1 MNPAKHALT
10 TAEQIARATMIA
22 RTLGVAPASGYLRRN
37 LGRVDQLTALQ
48 AIQKALGTHTAAQV
62 MCAVGWTI
70 DAACL
75 TLLGPDGLE
84 RHLNRMI
91 LQ

>member
-1 MNPAKHALT
+1 MNPATKAT
-10 TAEQIARATMIA
+10 GTAQQIERATMFA

-48 AIQKALGTHTAAQV
+48 AIQRTLGTLTAAQV

-70 DAACL
+70 EAAML

-84 RHLNRMI
+84 RHLNRSI